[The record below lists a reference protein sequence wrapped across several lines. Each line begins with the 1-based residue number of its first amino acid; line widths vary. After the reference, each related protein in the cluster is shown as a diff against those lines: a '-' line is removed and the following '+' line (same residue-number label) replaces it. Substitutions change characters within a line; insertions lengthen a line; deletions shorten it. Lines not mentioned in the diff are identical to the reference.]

1 MSRKMKKIL
10 LGICVVLAIL
20 IVIFLMKE
28 NHIIRFHN
36 RGRIFHISPRMIK
49 RYILSYGKYAALVFV
64 IMYSLKP
71 LLLVMPVW
79 IFSVVAGSVFGPWKA
94 FTLSMIGCFFSGTL
108 AFILAK
114 KLGRPF
120 VSKILKGKVMKLDDN
135 IDKHGLVIMLL
146 MRLSFIFPYDALS
159 YAAGLTKMRYSEF
172 ILGTLIG
179 VAPEMLGYSFIG
191 KGFGGKMSFVSFI
204 PVILVVFIAPTAY
217 FIRKKLSK
225 K

>member
-10 LGICVVLAIL
+10 LGILTIL
-20 IVIFLMKE
+20 IVLIVILFIKE
-28 NHIIRFHN
+28 NHIFRFH
-36 RGRIFHISPRMIK
+36 RGGIFHISPRMIR
-49 RYILSYGKYAALVFV
+49 RYILSYGKYASLVFV

-71 LLLVMPVW
+71 FLLVMPVW

-94 FTLSMIGCFFSGTL
+94 FALSMIGCYFSGTI
-108 AFILAK
+108 AFMLAK

-120 VSKILKGKVMKLDDN
+120 VTKILKGKVMKLDDN
-135 IDKHGLVIMLL
+135 IDKHGLVIILL

-159 YAAGLTKMRYSEF
+159 YAAGLTKMKYSEF

-191 KGFGGKMSFVSFI
+191 KGFGGKMSLASFL
-204 PVILVVFIAPTAY
+204 PVLLVVCIAPIAY
-217 FIRKKLSK
+217 FARKKLNK